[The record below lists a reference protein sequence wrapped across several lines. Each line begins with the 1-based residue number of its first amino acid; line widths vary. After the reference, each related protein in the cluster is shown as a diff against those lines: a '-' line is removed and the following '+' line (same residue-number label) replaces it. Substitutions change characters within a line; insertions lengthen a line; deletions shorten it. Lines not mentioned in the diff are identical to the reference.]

1 MSRRAAEVNHNFN
14 QQPKTSTINII
25 MSASIRTIGV
35 IGTGVIG
42 SSWTAL
48 FLAHGLNVIVSD
60 PAPGAKDRLDSYLRK
75 EWPAVEKAGL
85 APGASVEN
93 YQFVENMDDYL
104 DKVDFVQ
111 EVRPFP
117 TEHYSVF

>member
-1 MSRRAAEVNHNFN
+1 
-14 QQPKTSTINII
+14 